1 MSKILLIPDVHGR
14 EFWKKVKDFEG
25 EIVFLGDYLDPYNF
39 EFDKN
44 GKYQEFYNGELVKF
58 DIIPDRKESCIEN
71 LKEIISFAKSRN
83 NVTLLLGNHDYH
95 YLYPK
100 FNASRKD
107 IKRLPEITKLF
118 LNNSELF
125 KEYYIKDSLLC
136 THAGASIDWVS
147 LYSHSD
153 NFEDA
158 ISNAAPDQKFSVSSY
173 RGGSDRYSGPL
184 WLDVNEITTYDNKL
198 YTDSKIKYQVFG
210 HTMLIDQGSICKRE
224 NGACIDSRE
233 VFEIDTK
240 DPENTLKVW
249 RKYN

>member
-95 YLYPK
+95 YLYPE
-100 FNASRKD
+100 FNATRKD
-107 IKRLPEITKLF
+107 IKRLSEIAKLF
-118 LNNSELF
+118 SNNSELF

-136 THAGASIDWVS
+136 THAGVSIDWVN
-147 LYSHSD
+147 LYSNN
-153 NFEDA
+153 NFEEA
-158 ISNAAPDQKFSVSSY
+158 MFNTTYIQKFSVSSY
-173 RGGSDRYSGPL
+173 RGGFDQYSGPL

-210 HTMLIDQGSICKRE
+210 HTMLVDQGSICKRE

-249 RKYN
+249 KKYN

>member
-1 MSKILLIPDVHGR
+1 MSKILLIPDIHGR
-14 EFWKKVKDFEG
+14 DFWKKVKDFEG

-39 EFDKN
+39 EFNKN

-71 LKEIISFAKSRN
+71 LKEIISFAKNKN

-100 FNASRKD
+100 FDSTRKD
-107 IKRLPEITKLF
+107 IKRLSEITKLF

-136 THAGASIDWVS
+136 THAGVSIDWVN
-147 LYSHSD
+147 LYSNN
-153 NFEDA
+153 NFEEA
-158 ISNAAPDQKFSVSSY
+158 MSNATSIQKFSVSSY
-173 RGGSDRYSGPL
+173 RGGFDKYSGPL

-210 HTMLIDQGSICKRE
+210 HTMLVDQGSICKRE

-233 VFEIDTK
+233 IFEIDTK
-240 DPENTLKVW
+240 DPKNTLKVW

>member
-1 MSKILLIPDVHGR
+1 MSKILLIPDIHGR
-14 EFWKKVKDFEG
+14 DFWKKAKNFEG
-25 EIVFLGDYLDPYNF
+25 EIVFLGDYLDPYCF

-58 DIIPDRKESCIEN
+58 NIAPDRKESCIEN

-95 YLYPK
+95 YLYMG
-100 FNASRKD
+100 FDASRKD
-107 IKRLPEITKLF
+107 TTRFPEIKKLF
-118 LNNSELF
+118 LKNSGIF
-125 KEYYIKDSLLC
+125 KDYYIKDNLLC

-147 LYSHSD
+147 LYSHSG

-173 RGGSDRYSGPL
+173 RGGTDRCSGPL
-184 WLDVNEITTYDNKL
+184 WLDVNEITTDKNKL

-210 HTMLIDQGSICKRE
+210 HTILIEQGSICKRE

-233 VFEIDTK
+233 IFEIDTK
-240 DPENTLKVW
+240 NPENTLKVW
-249 RKYN
+249 NP